1 MIVKENLKN
10 FINKCDEEVK
20 GIVKK
25 IIKYTSFISKK
36 DFFIS
41 LNRNISHLLV
51 LCKKINKKEVY
62 IFLDNDKR
70 KSNYWIYRYLRSY
83 IKKTDNK
90 IKIKVITFKNLTKIS
105 KKLTANDIVI
115 FTDDCIYSGNQL
127 AAIIGNFIDLSKNN
141 LNNTITL
148 TEKIHLF
155 ILVPYISLNGENNIR
170 TMYEYT
176 NDTQKY
182 SLVFNKYKNR
192 NKLRNTD
199 NILSKDEITLMNQYY
214 SKNKNLIESSNGY
227 FDDKHLIIFYYKI
240 ADLQSTIPLFY
251 KGLIPNS
258 HNKSIINDSNNSN
271 DYEIIPFIS
280 ECLHLNSHNINDNC
294 PIPHYK
300 NLKNLKKIEMI

>member
-1 MIVKENLKN
+1 M
-10 FINKCDEEVK
+10 
-20 GIVKK
+20 
-25 IIKYTSFISKK
+25 
-36 DFFIS
+36 
-41 LNRNISHLLV
+41 
-51 LCKKINKKEVY
+51 Y

-70 KSNYWIYRYLRSY
+70 KSNYWIYKYLRSY
-83 IKKTDNK
+83 LKKTDNK
-90 IKIKVITFKNLTKIS
+90 IKIIVITFKNLTKIS
-105 KKLTANDIVI
+105 KKLKTNDIII
-115 FTDDCIYSGNQL
+115 FPDDCIYSGNQL
-127 AAIIGNFIDLSKNN
+127 AAIIGNFIDISKSN
-141 LNNTITL
+141 LNNSIIL

-155 ILVPYISLNGENNIR
+155 ILVPYISLNDEKNIR

-176 NDTQKY
+176 NDMQKY

-251 KGLIPNS
+251 KGFIPNS

-280 ECLHLNSHNINDNC
+280 KCLYLNSHNINDTC

-300 NLKNLKKIEMI
+300 NHKKLKMI